1 MLILEKPS
9 DRTCQN
15 GMSRGQDGTLIV
27 IDTEGQ
33 KHIISNRYG
42 WSTHN
47 CQCSGEKTGL
57 VLYPSNTAYKN
68 IVLLLCESCYNYQ
81 PNAGLRHQQ
90 LTQWYYDMYGTS
102 KQFHLVSGF
111 YVKADGSLE
120 FNTWS
125 QRGPGLYTDNTNQM
139 NACEQD
145 VIRRVINGKLD
156 SYIV

>member
-1 MLILEKPS
+1 M
-9 DRTCQN
+9 D
-15 GMSRGQDGTLIV
+15 RGQDGTLTV
-27 IDTEGQ
+27 IDTKGQ
-33 KHIISNRYG
+33 KHVISNRYG

-68 IVLLLCESCYNYQ
+68 IVLLLCGSCYNYQ
-81 PNAGLRHQQ
+81 PNAGLRHEQ
-90 LTQWYYDMYGTS
+90 LMQWYYDMYGTS

-156 SYIV
+156 SYIVQ